1 MRVHCFSGKE
11 RTGDGMSDADADITT
26 VSRTTVYE
34 NRWMRVHEDEIR
46 RRDGSRGIYGVVEKS
61 DFVIIVPIEDGRVH
75 LVQQYRYPIGRRQ
88 WEFPQG
94 GWEDKADACPTEVAR
109 GELAEETGLIADEM
123 TEIGRLFPLYG
134 TVTQSYRIF
143 LATKLRQGRLELAP
157 EEQDL
162 VTRPFPLSEVEAM
175 ILDGTIQDAG
185 TVASFG
191 MLRLKGLV

>member
-1 MRVHCFSGKE
+1 MPLDCSIDKE
-11 RTGDGMSDADADITT
+11 PGAAVMSETDPDIAT
-26 VSRTTVYE
+26 VSRRTVYE

-46 RRDGSRGIYGVVEKS
+46 RRDGSPGIYGVVEKS
-61 DFVIIVPIEDGRVH
+61 DFVIVVPIDNGRVH

-94 GWEDKADACPTEVAR
+94 GWEDRADACPADVAR
-109 GELAEETGLIADEM
+109 GELEEETGLIAGEM

-143 LATKLRQGRLELAP
+143 LATKLRQGRLELAR

-162 VTRPFPLSEVEAM
+162 VSRSFLLSEVEAM

>member
-1 MRVHCFSGKE
+1 
-11 RTGDGMSDADADITT
+11 MSDADPDVTT
-26 VSRTTVYE
+26 VGRKTVYE
-34 NRWMRVHEDEIR
+34 NRWMRVHEDETR
-46 RRDGSRGIYGVVEKS
+46 RRDGSPGIYGVVEKP
-61 DFVIIVPIEDGRVH
+61 DFVIVVPLQDGRVH

-94 GWEDKADACPTEVAR
+94 GWEDKVDARPADVAR
-109 GELAEETGLIADEM
+109 GELQEETGLIADEM
-123 TEIGRLFPLYG
+123 TEIGRLYPLYG

-162 VTRPFPLSEVEAM
+162 VARSFPLSEVEAM

-191 MLRLKGLV
+191 MLRMKGLI

>member
-1 MRVHCFSGKE
+1 
-11 RTGDGMSDADADITT
+11 MSEADPDITT
-26 VSRTTVYE
+26 ISRRTVYE

-46 RRDGSRGIYGVVEKS
+46 RRDGSPGIYGFVEKP
-61 DFVIIVPIEDGRVH
+61 DFVIIVPVQDGRVH

-94 GWEDKADACPTEVAR
+94 AWEDRADACPADVAR
-109 GELAEETGLIADEM
+109 GELAEETGLVAGEM
-123 TEIGRLFPLYG
+123 TEVGRLFPLYG
-134 TVTQSYRIF
+134 TVSQSYRIF
-143 LATKLRQGRLELAP
+143 LATKLSQGSLTLAQ

-162 VTRPFPLSEVEAM
+162 VTRSFALSDVEAM
-175 ILDGTIQDAG
+175 ILDGIIQDAG